1 MKLFAKLS
9 TALLATTV
17 LASGAAQASD
27 DYNRNYQPQ
36 VTTAATAKN
45 LYDDTK
51 VSIKGQITRKLSREK
66 YELQDA
72 TGKIQVEIDDEDLR
86 GASIVGKNITI
97 TGELDKK
104 KNGTVKIDSDYVQ
117 IH

>member
-51 VSIKGQITRKLSREK
+51 VSIKGQITRQLGHEK

-72 TGKIQVEIDDEDLR
+72 TGKIRVDIDDDYAYGNQL
-86 GASIVGKNITI
+86 IGKTVTI
-97 TGELDKK
+97 IGEVDKK
-104 KNGTVKIDSDYVQ
+104 KNGSIEIDSDYVQ
-117 IH
+117 AH